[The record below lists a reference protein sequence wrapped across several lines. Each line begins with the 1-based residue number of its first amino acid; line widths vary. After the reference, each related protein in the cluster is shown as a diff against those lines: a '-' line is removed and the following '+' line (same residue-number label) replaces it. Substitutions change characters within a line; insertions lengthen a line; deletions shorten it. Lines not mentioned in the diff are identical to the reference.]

1 MTQPPGLEP
10 SQVPPESRDGLQLP
24 GEHPHAPQ
32 APRRRLSWP
41 RRHKR
46 LTAGI
51 AALGLLLVIGVIGN
65 ATGIGET
72 AVKVADPGTRST
84 TATAK
89 ASARATVRVGTGA
102 TARASARTTAKAGAG
117 GTAKAGAGGTAK
129 AGAGDTAKA
138 TAKAGTEPSA
148 SSRPPTTPVASQD
161 CSDQARAWLNGG
173 SSQQIAALEGA
184 FGTLYAAGNA
194 LVSAAGHGASR
205 DIPAVEGAAGALQSA
220 AGAVEANPGPSCVSG
235 LRADLMSGA
244 ADYSEVASDADSAVG
259 EYEAGQVSAA
269 KADVEAARPL
279 AAEATASIAAAEA
292 AENFSG

>member
-1 MTQPPGLEP
+1 MTQPPGP
-10 SQVPPESRDGLQLP
+10 QPPQVPPEPRDGLQRRGQQP
-24 GEHPHAPQ
+24 DAPR

-41 RRHKR
+41 RGHKR

-51 AALGLLLVIGVIGN
+51 AALGLLLVIGAIASAAESGK
-65 ATGIGET
+65 T
-72 AVKVADPGTRST
+72 AAKVADPATRST

-89 ASARATVRVGTGA
+89 ASTRATVKAGTG
-102 TARASARTTAKAGAG
+102 
-117 GTAKAGAGGTAK
+117 
-129 AGAGDTAKA
+129 A
-138 TAKAGTEPSA
+138 TAKAGTGATAKASTGASAEPSA
-148 SSRPPTTPVASQD
+148 NRTTGASAEPSAASSTTTPESSQD
-161 CSDQARAWLNGG
+161 CFDQARAWLNGG

-235 LRADLMSGA
+235 LRANLMSGA
-244 ADYSEVASDADSAVG
+244 ADYSEVASDADRAVG

-269 KADVEAARPL
+269 KADVAAARPL
-279 AAEATASIAAAEA
+279 VAEASASIAAAEA
-292 AENFSG
+292 AANFSG

>member
-1 MTQPPGLEP
+1 MTQLPGLEP
-10 SQVPPESRDGLQLP
+10 SQVPPESRDGLP
-24 GEHPHAPQ
+24 
-32 APRRRLSWP
+32 PRRRRPWS
-41 RRHKR
+41 RGRKR

-51 AALGLLLVIGVIGN
+51 AALGLLLAIGAIASATESGN
-65 ATGIGET
+65 T
-72 AVKVADPGTRST
+72 AGKVADPATRST
-84 TATAK
+84 TASAK
-89 ASARATVRVGTGA
+89 ASTRATVRAGTGA
-102 TARASARTTAKAGAG
+102 TARASATT
-117 GTAKAGAGGTAK
+117 TAK

-138 TAKAGTEPSA
+138 GATPTGKAGAGDTAKAGAGATAKASATAGTEPSA
-148 SSRPPTTPVASQD
+148 SSRPPATPVASQD

-235 LRADLMSGA
+235 LRANLMSGA

>member
-1 MTQPPGLEP
+1 MTQPPGLQP
-10 SQVPPESRDGLQLP
+10 S
-24 GEHPHAPQ
+24 Q
-32 APRRRLSWP
+32 APRRRLSWL
-41 RRHKR
+41 RGHQR

-51 AALGLLLVIGVIGN
+51 AAFGLLLAIGAIASATESGN
-65 ATGIGET
+65 T
-72 AVKVADPGTRST
+72 AGKVADPATRST
-84 TATAK
+84 TASAK
-89 ASARATVRVGTGA
+89 ASTRATVRAGTGA
-102 TARASARTTAKAGAG
+102 TARASATTTARAGAGATAKAGPGPA
-117 GTAKAGAGGTAK
+117 AKAS
-129 AGAGDTAKA
+129 
-138 TAKAGTEPSA
+138 AKAGTEPSA
-148 SSRPPTTPVASQD
+148 SSNPPATPVTSQD

-173 SSQQIAALEGA
+173 SSQQIAALESA

-235 LRADLMSGA
+235 LRANLMSGA
-244 ADYSEVASDADSAVG
+244 ADYSEVASDVDNAVG

-279 AAEATASIAAAEA
+279 AAKATASIAAAEA